1 VKRIYAAGK
10 RRKNMPY
17 WVWLV
22 CGTVMLVIEI
32 LAPHFV
38 TLWFGMAALITGVVA
53 YWVGGTAIQLTVF
66 AVSSIIS
73 FSIGWFWLRK
83 NMRMNV
89 RQPQREESVIGEAGT
104 VISANV
110 GNPPGGKVRFQA
122 PVKGDDV
129 WEYVSDDPLLMGD
142 RCEVIGV
149 EGPRVRV
156 KKV

>member
-1 VKRIYAAGK
+1 
-10 RRKNMPY
+10 MPY
-17 WVWLV
+17 WGWLV
-22 CGTVMLVIEI
+22 CGTAMLIIEI

-38 TLWFGMAALITGVVA
+38 TLWFGIAALITGIVA
-53 YWVGGTAIQLTVF
+53 YWVDRTAIQLTVF
-66 AVSSIIS
+66 AISSIIS

-89 RQPQREESVIGEAGT
+89 RPASREDSVIGEAGT

-110 GNPPGGKVRFQA
+110 GNPPGGTVRFQA
-122 PVKGDDV
+122 PIKGDDV
-129 WEYVSDDPLLMGD
+129 WEYLSDDALSMGD

-149 EGPRVRV
+149 EGSKVKV